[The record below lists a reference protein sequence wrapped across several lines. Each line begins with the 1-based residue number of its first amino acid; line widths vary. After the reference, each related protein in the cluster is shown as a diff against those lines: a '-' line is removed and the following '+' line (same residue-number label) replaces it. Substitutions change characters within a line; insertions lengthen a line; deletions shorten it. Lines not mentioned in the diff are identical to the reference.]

1 MDAGTA
7 PERKPSRTITTR
19 CCIVGGGPAG
29 MMLGYL
35 LGRAGIE
42 TVVLEK
48 HTDFFRDFR
57 GDTVHPSTLQIMHE
71 LGLID
76 DFLKLPHQQLQKM
89 DGMFGGTKIRIA
101 DLSRVKA
108 NYPFIAF
115 MPQWDFLNFLRA
127 RGEKFPQL
135 KVMMNANAT
144 DLIWS
149 GDSVTGV
156 IADTPEGPVRI
167 RAELTIGCD
176 GRHSIVRER
185 ANLEVKEIGAPM
197 DVLWFRAGRR
207 ADENESLFARL
218 EPGKMM
224 VTFDRG
230 DYWQCAYVI
239 AKGQYAAV
247 KARGLDAFRADITS
261 MAPILKQGMADVKTW
276 DDVKLLTVTINRL
289 IRWVRPGLL
298 CIGDAAHAMSPVG
311 GVGVNLAVQDAVATA
326 NLMAEKLAKGCPSE
340 GELDAVRRRREFPVR
355 MTQAMQS
362 VIQNRIISVAL
373 KPGDH
378 AFKAPLFVRVINA
391 VPWLQGIT
399 ARLIGIGIR
408 PEHVHSPAA
417 SATNA
422 VRG

>member
-1 MDAGTA
+1 
-7 PERKPSRTITTR
+7 
-19 CCIVGGGPAG
+19 
-29 MMLGYL
+29 
-35 LGRAGIE
+35 
-42 TVVLEK
+42 
-48 HTDFFRDFR
+48 
-57 GDTVHPSTLQIMHE
+57 
-71 LGLID
+71 
-76 DFLKLPHQQLQKM
+76 
-89 DGMFGGTKIRIA
+89 
-101 DLSRVKA
+101 
-108 NYPFIAF
+108 
-115 MPQWDFLNFLRA
+115 MPQWDFLDFLRA
-127 RGEKFPQL
+127 RGQKFPQL
-135 KVMMNANAT
+135 KVMMKANAT

-167 RAELTIGCD
+167 DAELTIGCD

-185 ANLEVKEIGAPM
+185 ANLAVEEIGAPM

-207 ADENESLFARL
+207 SDENESLFARL

-239 AKGQYAAV
+239 AKGQCAAV
-247 KARGLDAFRADITS
+247 KARGLDAFRADVTS

-326 NLMAEKLAKGCPSE
+326 NLLAARLAKGCPSE
-340 GELDAVRRRREFPVR
+340 HELDAVRRRREFPVR
-355 MTQAMQS
+355 MTQAMQT
-362 VIQNRIISVAL
+362 VVQNRIISVAL

-399 ARLIGIGIR
+399 ARLIAIGVR

-417 SATNA
+417 QGN
-422 VRG
+422 